1 MKFESDPI
9 FILVPY
15 DSGHR
20 GARMGRGPLHLSEH
34 GARERLRARGH
45 VVSETT
51 VDVSTTFPTEL
62 GTSFALYRALSDRV
76 SSAVTGGSFPIVL
89 AGNCGSSLGT
99 VSGVRAASPNDRSG
113 LGVIW
118 LDAHADFNT
127 PETTTTGF
135 LDGTGL
141 AALTGRC
148 WRALAASIPGFRPV
162 SDAHVVLVGARDI
175 DPGEERELASSRVM
189 RVEAAR
195 MQADGAAAA
204 LHSALTELARHVS
217 RVYLHIDLDVH
228 EPGEAQA
235 NQYAVPGGLSAETV
249 RDLVRVVGE
258 RFSIVAAALT
268 SYDPT
273 CDPRMLDV
281 ALRLVEEVASC
292 CVHAGSFRAEARS
305 AAGEESRSSR

>member
-1 MKFESDPI
+1 MSI
-9 FILVPY
+9 QTILVPY
-15 DSGHR
+15 DSGYR
-20 GARMGRGPLHLSEH
+20 GQRMGRGPLHLSERGVH
-34 GARERLRARGH
+34 ERLRAQGH
-45 VVSETT
+45 DVSETT

-62 GTSFALYRALSDRV
+62 GTSFALYRAVSERV
-76 SSAVTGGSFPIVL
+76 SSATTRGAFPIVL

-99 VSGVRAASPNDRSG
+99 VSGVRAASPNDQSD

-135 LDGTGL
+135 LDGTAL

-148 WRALAASIPGFRPV
+148 WQALSASIPGYRPV

-175 DPGEERELASSRVM
+175 DPGEERELGVSRVR

-228 EPGEAQA
+228 EPSEAQA
-235 NQYAVPGGLSAETV
+235 NQYPVSGGLSAATV

-258 RFSIVAAALT
+258 RFSVVAAALT

-273 CDPRMLDV
+273 CDPRMREV
-281 ALRLVEEVASC
+281 ALRLVEEIA
-292 CVHAGSFRAEARS
+292 ARN
-305 AAGEESRSSR
+305 